1 MRSGPSVV
9 VDPAAPITGDNSD
22 NNAASLPAPA
32 PSWLTLTHSQIRL
45 RITDHEA
52 GDIPVNLRRPDWVFV
67 TGVALRSLRD
77 LRPFLNCLD
86 FLVRSVKDTL
96 LVPTVGV
103 YVPRAAIDEGLQPR
117 VQRRTAAVKPHH
129 AQGRQP
135 VDLTFLH
142 GLFFASATLP
152 SMVLARDVL
161 RGARPLLWRTLMR
174 SFVNRVT
181 ISRLQ
186 TPRTPAYIR
195 ILLDEWIAHESC
207 AESASYLF
215 PVTTTKSTKRT
226 LPAPSDGERGPG
238 GETENTSSANPPPP
252 PKRRRLTSVAS
263 SPLCDETTTTVAD

>member
-1 MRSGPSVV
+1 MRSGHTVA
-9 VDPAAPITGDNSD
+9 VDAAPAPAAVIGGVDD
-22 NNAASLPAPA
+22 NNNGSDDASLPA
-32 PSWLTLTHSQIRL
+32 PSWLTLTRSQIRL

-52 GDIPVNLRRPDWVFV
+52 GDIPVDLRRPDWVFV

-86 FLVRSVKDTL
+86 FLVWSVKDTL

-117 VQRRTAAVKPHH
+117 VQRRTAAAGSKPHH
-129 AQGRQP
+129 ADARERQP
-135 VDLTFLH
+135 VDLTFIH

-152 SMVLARDVL
+152 SMILARDVL
-161 RGARPLLWRTLMR
+161 RGPRPLLWRTLMR

-215 PVTTTKSTKRT
+215 PVTTTKSTKKT
-226 LPAPSDGERGPG
+226 PPAPGE
-238 GETENTSSANPPPP
+238 ESSKSNPPPP
-252 PKRRRLTSVAS
+252 PKRRRLTVAS
-263 SPLCDETTTTVAD
+263 SPLCDETTTTVTD